1 MVMINNRRRAV
12 YIGML
17 IIFSIAIAIRIQA
30 VNAYRAQPIVSFYEE
45 WQKFGKPVEAYTVTA
60 QDIPIFVRFTVTMLD
75 NRIARG
81 FVTGEIKNALREGQS
96 IYYLDDTSSSCA
108 RIMSVATALD
118 FDTGMFPVEVEFSEP
133 HDPGSFLII
142 STRTRTL
149 ENVLVVSNESLD
161 ISEGEYF
168 IWKNESGVA
177 RKRKVTLS
185 SRNGYGA
192 VIAKGLRSGDSVIF
206 YGQSMLGDNDK
217 LQVINDVGTD
227 KKEVTQ

>member
-1 MVMINNRRRAV
+1 MINNKRRAV

-17 IIFSIAIAIRIQA
+17 VVFFTAIAVRIQA
-30 VNAYRAQPIVSFYEE
+30 VNTYRAQPIVSYYEE
-45 WQKFGKPVEAYTVTA
+45 WQKFGKPVEAHAVTA
-60 QDIPIFVRFTVTMLD
+60 QDIPVFVRFTVTMLD
-75 NRIARG
+75 SRTARG
-81 FVTGEIKNALREGQS
+81 FVTGETKNALREGQF
-96 IYYLDDTSSSCA
+96 ICDLGDTSTSCA
-108 RIMSVATALD
+108 RIKSVATALD

-133 HDPGSFLII
+133 RDPGSFLII
-142 STRTRTL
+142 SACSRTL
-149 ENVLVVSNESLD
+149 KNVLAVPNESLD

-177 RKRKVTLS
+177 RKRKVSLS

-192 VIAKGLRSGDSVIF
+192 VIAEGLRSGDSVIF
-206 YGQSMLGDNDK
+206 YGLSMLGDNDK